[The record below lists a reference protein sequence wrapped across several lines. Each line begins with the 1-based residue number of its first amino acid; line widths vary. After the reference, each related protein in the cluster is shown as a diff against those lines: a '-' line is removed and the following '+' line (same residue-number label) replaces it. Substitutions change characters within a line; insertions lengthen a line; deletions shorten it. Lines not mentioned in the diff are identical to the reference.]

1 MNKLGPI
8 IAFVGF
14 IMIFV
19 SLIVAISAVPSNLPE
34 SDSLLI
40 SSLFEGMF
48 DDISEPFQILPG
60 NMVYTSY
67 STYISDVPL
76 LWGIQIIDYQNGDK
90 LSVSIENIFGD
101 SYGTY
106 VQSDSVLF
114 ERISVQQSD
123 TLNFE
128 IENLGSREI
137 NFVIMFAEDPENSD
151 TFSNPDSP
159 VMDMVVPLMVS
170 GFLLIL
176 GIIVV
181 LIGIIITLI
190 GIKNNFKNKR
200 NYKVFTV
207 ILPKFPLVRD
217 TSPLNSFVYPFSMAT
232 LSPTLTALISS
243 PHNVSFI
250 WFSSVP
256 SLLDIVASQTSTV
269 PPVLRFTV
277 LGSPLPI
284 TSASTLTP
292 LRIFFASEIGIDSDM

>member
-14 IMIFV
+14 IVIFV

-200 NYKVFTV
+200 NY
-207 ILPKFPLVRD
+207 
-217 TSPLNSFVYPFSMAT
+217 
-232 LSPTLTALISS
+232 
-243 PHNVSFI
+243 
-250 WFSSVP
+250 
-256 SLLDIVASQTSTV
+256 
-269 PPVLRFTV
+269 
-277 LGSPLPI
+277 
-284 TSASTLTP
+284 
-292 LRIFFASEIGIDSDM
+292 